1 MPKNSKDDTQ
11 DKSYLKDEDAKS
23 GAPEESSIAGE
34 EDPGSALEDWVT
46 RDERTRR
53 KPQEKKSD

>member
-1 MPKNSKDDTQ
+1 MTDKSKDKAE
-11 DKSYLKDEDAKS
+11 DKERLKDQDAES

-34 EDPGSALEDWVT
+34 EDPGAALEDWVT

-53 KPQEKKSD
+53 KPKDKSDD